1 MKFALAVYGSRGD
14 VEPQA
19 AVGRELLRR
28 GHDVRIA
35 VPPDLCGLVES
46 TGVTAVEYGPDTRD
60 VLFGKKTNPVRLL
73 STSKGY
79 FSQTWTQMGATL
91 ASLTDGTDLL
101 LTAVAQQGLA
111 ANVAEYQGIPLA
123 TLHYLPARTN
133 GRLLPSLPSPLVRS
147 AISAFWWVYWHTTRA
162 AEEIQRRELGLPKAT
177 GSSTRRIVERG
188 SLEIQGYD
196 SLCFPGLAAEWAQW
210 NDRRPFVG
218 ALTMELPTDAD
229 ADVSSWIADGTPP
242 IYFGFGS
249 LPVKSPADTVATI
262 GAACARLGERALI
275 CSGANDFGDIPHPEH
290 VKIVGAVNHSAIFP
304 ACRAV
309 VHHGGAGTTAAGMRA
324 GIPTLVLWIRNEQPL
339 WGAVVKRLKVGS
351 AQSLSRTTEES
362 LAAGLRSILRPQ
374 YVARAREVA
383 EIMTKPSVSVTA
395 AADLLEIAARRKA
408 F

>member
-275 CSGANDFGDIPHPEH
+275 CSGANDFGDIPPPEH
-290 VKIVGAVNHSAIFP
+290 VKIVRAVNHSAIFP

-383 EIMTKPSVSVTA
+383 EIMTKPAVSVTA

>member
-309 VHHGGAGTTAAGMRA
+309 VHHGGAGATAAGMRA